1 MPKVRQPCKREVT
14 NLLSTGGQSGRN
26 KKSGC
31 DWRFGNLNRII
42 TPNEDLNEPEC
53 DESSMVSS
61 SSDTT
66 LFYSTASSVSHYA
79 MNTNSTNECESESN
93 VRATNEDG
101 GNRLINL
108 PSLQSVLYD
117 VTICK
122 ACATDAASSDMDDF
136 LLFCNAKRHCVME

>member
-1 MPKVRQPCKREVT
+1 
-14 NLLSTGGQSGRN
+14 
-26 KKSGC
+26 
-31 DWRFGNLNRII
+31 
-42 TPNEDLNEPEC
+42 
-53 DESSMVSS
+53 
-61 SSDTT
+61 T

-79 MNTNSTNECESESN
+79 MNTNSMNECESDSN

-101 GNRLINL
+101 SNRLIN
-108 PSLQSVLYD
+108 LQSVLYD